1 MSRFHFFLTGE
12 NLVFQNPYN
21 QGGLLLG
28 NVGNITVLY
37 FLLTAGEVK
46 REGESTSDINRR

>member
-1 MSRFHFFLTGE
+1 M
-12 NLVFQNPYN
+12 FQNPYN